1 MVDGLNKGRKSIDY
15 LVSSRWKTDNL
26 SNYGIEKNQ
35 FYKTG
40 NPRDT
45 TFMPAVK
52 IFPRL
57 VLEQITCDL
66 QVIRF
71 SFRH

>member
-15 LVSSRWKTDNL
+15 LVSARSKTANL
-26 SNYGIEKNQ
+26 PNYGVEKNQ

-45 TFMPAVK
+45 TCIPVVK

-57 VLEQITCDL
+57 VLEQI
-66 QVIRF
+66 IRF